1 MNEYVELLILAY
13 FREYST
19 RYTASDLAY
28 KLGVTI
34 ELLNSYL
41 EELLEKKEL
50 CIKENMISISK
61 EGRLVL
67 ENSDMEN
74 YSFDSESYLI
84 DSGKEK
90 WPKEKVY
97 PVHGFS
103 KNKWRG
109 GGK

>member
-1 MNEYVELLILAY
+1 MNEYVKLLILAY
-13 FREYST
+13 FREYRT
-19 RYTASDLAY
+19 RYSASDLAT
-28 KLGVTI
+28 KLGVTLD
-34 ELLNSYL
+34 LLNSYI
-41 EELLEKKEL
+41 EELFAKKEL
-50 CIKENMISISK
+50 CINENMISISK

-84 DSGKEK
+84 KGSKEK

>member
-84 DSGKEK
+84 DSGK
-90 WPKEKVY
+90 
-97 PVHGFS
+97 
-103 KNKWRG
+103 
-109 GGK
+109 

>member
-13 FREYST
+13 FREYRTS
-19 RYTASDLAY
+19 YSASDLAY
-28 KLGVTI
+28 NLGVTI
-34 ELLNSYL
+34 DLLNSYL
-41 EELLEKKEL
+41 EELLEKKVL
-50 CIKENMISISK
+50 CINENMISISK
-61 EGRLVL
+61 EGRIVL

-84 DSGKEK
+84 DGGKER

-109 GGK
+109 GK

>member
-13 FREYST
+13 FREYKA
-19 RYTASDLAY
+19 RYSVSDLAY
-28 KLGVTI
+28 KLGVTLD
-34 ELLNSYL
+34 LLNSYL

-50 CIKENMISISK
+50 CINENIISISK

-67 ENSDMEN
+67 GNSDMEN

-84 DSGKEK
+84 DDGKES

-103 KNKWRG
+103 NNKWRG
-109 GGK
+109 GK

>member
-1 MNEYVELLILAY
+1 VNEYVELLILAY
-13 FREYST
+13 FREYRTS
-19 RYTASDLAY
+19 YSVSDLAY
-28 KLGVTI
+28 KLGLTI
-34 ELLNSYL
+34 ELLNSYI

-61 EGRLVL
+61 GGRLAL

-84 DSGKEK
+84 DGVKEK
-90 WPKEKVY
+90 WPIEKVY
-97 PVHGFS
+97 PVHSFS

-109 GGK
+109 GEE